1 MQRRGIG
8 NEDPLSLIV
17 RSADA
22 VDSGIVASDSGRVV
36 GIDWRTLDHRVDN
49 RNNHRGYEGHRHHQL
64 IQSSNLQQT
73 ISNIALNGIMYIIQ
87 NIC

>member
-1 MQRRGIG
+1 M
-8 NEDPLSLIV
+8 SSIV

-22 VDSGIVASDSGRVV
+22 VDSGIVASDSERVV
-36 GIDWRTLDHRVDN
+36 GIDWRTLDHRGDN
-49 RNNHRGYEGHRHHQL
+49 TNNHRGYEGLCHHQL

-73 ISNIALNGIMYIIQ
+73 ISNIAVNRIMYIIQ